1 MNLTKKKLYFKD
13 VYLFIPNIIDY
24 LRFFLL
30 FLSTIIIN
38 FNPINCVII
47 YFITNILDD
56 LDGYLAIKFK
66 QMSKYGE
73 IIDLTIDVISGI
85 IFETILINI
94 YGLEFMFL
102 FFISLSIDLFML
114 SFMFNNT
121 NIYWKKNLQNSNNF
135 ILKYCFY
142 NEKHTYFGEIL
153 WKNQCIT
160 HIYFILIKYYP
171 CLYNFYILFFN
182 ILFFSLVKYQ
192 YILRIKLY
200 LENWVEIDR
209 NDNTIDK

>member
-1 MNLTKKKLYFKD
+1 MNLTKKKLYLKD

-38 FNPINCVII
+38 FNPIYCVII

-73 IIDLTIDVISGI
+73 IIDLTIDVISGV

-94 YGLEFMFL
+94 YGLKFMFL
-102 FFISLSIDLFML
+102 FFISLSVDLFML

-121 NIYWKKNLQNSNNF
+121 NIYWKKKLQNSNNF
-135 ILKYCFY
+135 LLKYSFY

-209 NDNTIDK
+209 NGNKIDK